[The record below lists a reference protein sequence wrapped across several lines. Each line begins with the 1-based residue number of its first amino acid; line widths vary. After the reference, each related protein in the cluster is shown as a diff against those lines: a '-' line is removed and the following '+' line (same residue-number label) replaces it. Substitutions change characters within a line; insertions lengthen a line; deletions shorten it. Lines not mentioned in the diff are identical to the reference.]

1 VWLLQQTV
9 CEKVLLAAARTFS
22 HWREALSVRSVW
34 LCICAE
40 VKCEETHVLAQGMA
54 WHRYSFITT
63 RGKELLIK
71 LITKTYFSFR
81 ILIKGKFIFF
91 K

>member
-22 HWREALSVRSVW
+22 HWREALSVRGVW
-34 LCICAE
+34 PCICAE
-40 VKCEETHVLAQGMA
+40 VKCEEAHVLAQSMA

-71 LITKTYFSFR
+71 LTN
-81 ILIKGKFIFF
+81 
-91 K
+91 